1 MTVDVSA
8 WFVASMD
15 FELSCFSKNTGS
27 CAGLVLGG
35 VFFFFLED
43 GHCMQVSRWTGS
55 RGGTALW
62 TGREEWGGEP
72 SFLLEEPGHGLP
84 EEVVWEG
91 VLSALLK
98 YPARVS
104 GRS

>member
-1 MTVDVSA
+1 MFQVMTVDVSA

-35 VFFFFLED
+35 VCFSFLD
-43 GHCMQVSRWTGS
+43 DCIQVSRGTGS

-62 TGREEWGGEP
+62 TGREEW
-72 SFLLEEPGHGLP
+72 
-84 EEVVWEG
+84 V
-91 VLSALLK
+91 
-98 YPARVS
+98 
-104 GRS
+104 